1 MCDHEVVTLAELK
14 NVGVR
19 EFRDHATSYLSGSEP
34 VAVSKHGR
42 VIGFYVP
49 VQRDNDEVKA
59 AVVRLG
65 ETVGQ
70 VLAESGLDEEEL
82 AALVDLRNRHPE

>member
-1 MCDHEVVTLAELK
+1 MAELK

-19 EFRDHATSYLSGSEP
+19 EFRDHATSYLSGSDP

-49 VQRDNDEVKA
+49 VERDEEQ
-59 AVVRLG
+59 VRRGLAELG
-65 ETVGQ
+65 ETVERI
-70 VLAESGLDEEEL
+70 LAETGMTENEL
-82 AALVDLRNRHPE
+82 ANVSDLRQNPE

>member
-1 MCDHEVVTLAELK
+1 MK

-19 EFRDHATSYLSGSEP
+19 EFRDHATSYLSGTDP

-49 VQRDNDEVKA
+49 VERDSEEVGR
-59 AVVRLG
+59 AVAKLG
-65 ETVGQ
+65 EAVGQ
-70 VLAESGLDEEEL
+70 VLHETGMGEDEL
-82 AALVDLRNRHPE
+82 AKLFDLRRPLPE